1 MQFQCPCSCNFNC
14 SWPWS
19 CPRVQLC
26 VCVMCVCLCD
36 VCVCVMYVCVMCVM
50 WCMHLLYELVVV
62 SYMMVYYVMH
72 VSWSFSMG
80 KMVTIK
86 ILLVEC
92 FLAAPCCDDHTVLAI
107 MLMPI
112 CIISVQVWYTSLMCS
127 TLAVKNLTWAW
138 ALRTSWPVHVPIIRQ
153 MVYMGTCSNKLKK
166 RTKSRRDINILEL
179 IFLKFYIYS
188 FCQLY
193 EWTSFMSKTKFTLSP

>member
-1 MQFQCPCSCNFNC
+1 
-14 SWPWS
+14 
-19 CPRVQLC
+19 
-26 VCVMCVCLCD
+26 
-36 VCVCVMYVCVMCVM
+36 
-50 WCMHLLYELVVV
+50 
-62 SYMMVYYVMH
+62 
-72 VSWSFSMG
+72 MG
-80 KMVTIK
+80 KMVTMK

-127 TLAVKNLTWAW
+127 TLTVKNLTWAW

-179 IFLKFYIYS
+179 LFFEVLYLFLLPAIWMDI
-188 FCQLY
+188 LY
-193 EWTSFMSKTKFTLSP
+193 VQNKIHAITVKNLFIQHLFSLRLLK

>member
-1 MQFQCPCSCNFNC
+1 
-14 SWPWS
+14 
-19 CPRVQLC
+19 
-26 VCVMCVCLCD
+26 
-36 VCVCVMYVCVMCVM
+36 
-50 WCMHLLYELVVV
+50 
-62 SYMMVYYVMH
+62 
-72 VSWSFSMG
+72 
-80 KMVTIK
+80 MVTMK

-179 IFLKFYIYS
+179 LFFWSFIFIPFASYMNGHPLCPKQNSRYHRKKSIYS
-188 FCQLY
+188 ALVF
-193 EWTSFMSKTKFTLSP
+193 FKVA

>member
-14 SWPWS
+14 SWPCS
-19 CPRVQLC
+19 CPRV
-26 VCVMCVCLCD
+26 
-36 VCVCVMYVCVMCVM
+36 
-50 WCMHLLYELVVV
+50 HALYELVVV
-62 SYMMVYYVMH
+62 SYMMVYYVIH

-80 KMVTIK
+80 KMVTMK

-179 IFLKFYIYS
+179 LFFEVLYLFLLPAIWMDI
-188 FCQLY
+188 LY
-193 EWTSFMSKTKFTLSP
+193 VQNKIHAITVKNLFIQHLFSLRLLK